1 MHWRFSLGK
10 PVISSPQGEFI
21 LGAFAF
27 HLLVKLILL
36 SGLTSDW
43 ICSVRLADGGSAW
56 LPDAYSYA
64 IDPVMMGLF
73 EPSFLFLLY
82 FFMFIL
88 LHHVVKKDARSRF
101 FI

>member
-88 LHHVVKKDARSRF
+88 PHHVVKKDARSRF